1 MTVHPDFA
9 LLEQSHGIIIPDVQG
24 YVMDGIAKNYQM
36 AADAQPSLVTVSNNG
51 IPAFLSTWIDPKIIT
66 VMVSPNSAAKILGE
80 EKKGDWVTRTAVFP
94 MVESTGTT
102 SSYGDYSKAG
112 ATSANAQFPARQSFH
127 YQTITEWGQKQLAE
141 AGLAQID
148 WAQRLNIASV
158 MVLDKFQNNSYFYG
172 IGGLQNYG
180 LLNDPALPAAILPST
195 KVAGGRTWA
204 NATPNEI
211 YADIQALFAQLVTQ
225 TSGLIEPTTK
235 MVFATTPVVSIY
247 LSNKNGFGLSVW
259 DMMKDTFPNI
269 RFESATQYATSA
281 GNMAQLIAE
290 EVDGQETGT
299 VAFTEK
305 MRAHAVVADVS
316 SWKQKK
322 SQGTWG
328 AIIYLPMAFAQMI
341 GL

>member
-1 MTVHPDFA
+1 
-9 LLEQSHGIIIPDVQG
+9 
-24 YVMDGIAKNYQM
+24 
-36 AADAQPSLVTVSNNG
+36 
-51 IPAFLSTWIDPKIIT
+51 
-66 VMVSPNSAAKILGE
+66 
-80 EKKGDWVTRTAVFP
+80 
-94 MVESTGTT
+94 
-102 SSYGDYSKAG
+102 
-112 ATSANAQFPARQSFH
+112 
-127 YQTITEWGQKQLAE
+127 
-141 AGLAQID
+141 
-148 WAQRLNIASV
+148 
-158 MVLDKFQNNSYFYG
+158 
-172 IGGLQNYG
+172 
-180 LLNDPALPAAILPST
+180 
-195 KVAGGRTWA
+195 
-204 NATPNEI
+204 
-211 YADIQALFAQLVTQ
+211 
-225 TSGLIEPTTK
+225 
-235 MVFATTPVVSIY
+235 
-247 LSNKNGFGLSVW
+247 VW